1 MRLLLILIILIVSV
15 FIAFFLNPLGAYE
28 KDQLQKDQYSQPI
41 LPKSVVLNSNQPA
54 VDKKT
59 QSSSQK
65 GVAEQSLEILDTMS
79 MEEYH

>member
-15 FIAFFLNPLGAYE
+15 FIAFFLPPLGAYE
-28 KDQLQKDQYSQPI
+28 KDQLQKDQYSQSI